1 MHTTEIT
8 VRGFDCDIYA
18 HVNNA
23 RYLEYL
29 EACRWDW
36 VNATGATEYFAR
48 RKMSFVVVNI
58 NIDYRRAAV
67 LNDVLLVSV
76 RKDEVGNKSARVKQT
91 VIRKSDDKLIAEATI
106 TFAMVDNTTGKT
118 VEITEDML
126 PYFD

>member
-1 MHTTEIT
+1 
-8 VRGFDCDIYA
+8 
-18 HVNNA
+18 
-23 RYLEYL
+23 
-29 EACRWDW
+29 
-36 VNATGATEYFAR
+36 
-48 RKMSFVVVNI
+48 MSFVVVNI
-58 NIDYRRAAV
+58 NIDYRRPAV